1 MQDRIFLGLSLRRR
15 LIHVAWAVYYLAFVI
30 ICFAIRRSIPSIE
43 LLGIIFVC
51 LLIVLQLN
59 PTARLHV
66 AIQRWLY
73 NGLGKIAH
81 LSEQGAIGNRQKDTP

>member
-15 LIHVAWAVYYLAFVI
+15 LIHVAWAVYYLVFVL
-30 ICFAIRRSIPSIE
+30 ICFAIRRSIPSVE
-43 LLGIIFVC
+43 LLAIIFLF
-51 LLIVLQLN
+51 LLIVLQFN

-73 NGLGKIAH
+73 NAWGRLRYFRDKG
-81 LSEQGAIGNRQKDTP
+81 D

>member
-15 LIHVAWAVYYLAFVI
+15 LIHIAWAVYYLVFVI
-30 ICFAIRRSIPSIE
+30 ICFAIMRSIPSVE
-43 LLGIIFVC
+43 LIGTIFVC
-51 LLIVLQLN
+51 LLIVLQFN

-73 NGLGKIAH
+73 NAWGK
-81 LSEQGAIGNRQKDTP
+81 LPFFRDKGR

>member
-15 LIHVAWAVYYLAFVI
+15 LIHVAWAVYYLVFVL
-30 ICFAIRRSIPSIE
+30 ICFALRRSLPSVE
-43 LLGIIFVC
+43 LIGLIFVC
-51 LLIVLQLN
+51 LLVVLQFN

-73 NGLGKIAH
+73 TAWGK
-81 LSEQGAIGNRQKDTP
+81 LPFFQEKRDR

>member
-15 LIHVAWAVYYLAFVI
+15 LIHVAWAVYYLVFVL
-30 ICFAIRRSIPSIE
+30 ICFAIKGSMPSVETI
-43 LLGIIFVC
+43 GIFFVC
-51 LLIVLQLN
+51 LLLVLQFN

-73 NGLGKIAH
+73 TAWGRLPFY
-81 LSEQGAIGNRQKDTP
+81 RD

>member
-15 LIHVAWAVYYLAFVI
+15 LIHVAWAVYYLGFVLL
-30 ICFAIRRSIPSIE
+30 CFAIRATVPRIE
-43 LLGIIFVC
+43 LILVLFAC
-51 LLIVLQLN
+51 LLIVLQFN

-73 NGLGKIAH
+73 NAWG
-81 LSEQGAIGNRQKDTP
+81 RVRFFRD

>member
-15 LIHVAWAVYYLAFVI
+15 LIHVAWAVYYLVFVL
-30 ICFAIRRSIPSIE
+30 ICFAIKRNIPSVE
-43 LLGIIFVC
+43 LVGIIFVC
-51 LLIVLQLN
+51 LLIVLQFN

-73 NGLGKIAH
+73 NARGRLRYFQDK
-81 LSEQGAIGNRQKDTP
+81 E

>member
-15 LIHVAWAVYYLAFVI
+15 LIHIAWAVYYLVFVI
-30 ICFAIRRSIPSIE
+30 ICFAIRRSIPSVE
-43 LLGIIFVC
+43 LAAIIFAC
-51 LLIVLQLN
+51 LLIVLQFN

-73 NGLGKIAH
+73 NAWGK
-81 LSEQGAIGNRQKDTP
+81 LPLFRDKGR

>member
-15 LIHVAWAVYYLAFVI
+15 LIHVAWAVYYLVFVI
-30 ICFAIRRSIPSIE
+30 IFFAIRSSIPSVE
-43 LLGIIFVC
+43 LIGTIFVC
-51 LLIVLQLN
+51 LLIVLQFN

-73 NGLGKIAH
+73 NAWGK
-81 LSEQGAIGNRQKDTP
+81 LPFFRGKGR